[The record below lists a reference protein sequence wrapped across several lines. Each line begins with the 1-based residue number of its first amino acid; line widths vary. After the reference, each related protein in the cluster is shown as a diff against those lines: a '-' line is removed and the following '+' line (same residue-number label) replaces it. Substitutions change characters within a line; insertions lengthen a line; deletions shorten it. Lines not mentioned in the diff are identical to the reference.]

1 MRSQVEAYV
10 YTAHRSN
17 GLRASAGGRGRTT
30 WFGRR
35 WRRDCW
41 DVVRGRCGRAHG
53 CYRRVRFSRDTSSTA
68 TAGKQH
74 GGRIGIENSL
84 EGVQKIFPISIVSSV
99 TSQAI

>member
-17 GLRASAGGRGRTT
+17 GLRRTA

-35 WRRDCW
+35 GRRDCC
-41 DVVRGRCGRAHG
+41 DVVRGRCGRAGHG
-53 CYRRVRFSRDTSSTA
+53 WCGRVRFSRDTSSTA

-84 EGVQKIFPISIVSSV
+84 ESIQKIFPISKVSSFAP
-99 TSQAI
+99 QEI